1 MVYYKMI
8 LDERRSKPDNIYPVI
23 VRVIHNRRNT
33 SIATGVRV
41 QKDYW
46 DEQTS
51 QLMRSHPNYSV
62 LSSTLLEAFLK
73 VQKAIHQLE
82 ESNDFSFDAL
92 KERLAEQVKPS
103 KVITKVSF
111 NDFAKK
117 LVQDLI
123 SINKSGNA
131 IVYRTA
137 SNRLIAYAGNRSLK
151 FRDIDYNLLEGFKHA
166 LLKDGV
172 KANTVHNY
180 FRTIRA
186 IYNRAIKAKLI
197 DRSFYPFYDVKL
209 KLERTA
215 KRAVLVD
222 HIKTLHHL
230 DLKFNTRYWHARN
243 YFILSFS
250 LIGMSFTDMAYLTQK
265 NIVKGRLIYNRRKT
279 HKTYDIKLT
288 AIAGKILKLYQG
300 RNSKYLLPILPPSVV
315 EDSMEAKKIIAQ
327 WIKTTNKWLER
338 LANDCKIEDTIT
350 TYVARHTWATT
361 AKRLGYSNELIAE
374 AMGHEYGNRITN
386 IYLDSF
392 DQSVVDEVN
401 ERVVQSLK

>member
-1 MVYYKMI
+1 MFAHCLHKQDNHNTMFMVSYKI
-8 LDERRSKPDNIYPVI
+8 LLDDRRAKKDGTFNVI
-23 VRVIHNRRNT
+23 VRITHDRKISTINTQISITKEFWDYTNNSVRNT
-33 SIATGVRV
+33 
-41 QKDYW
+41 
-46 DEQTS
+46 
-51 QLMRSHPNYSV
+51 HPNSN
-62 LSSTLLEAFLK
+62 LLNKAITEFYLR
-73 VQKAIHQLE
+73 VQKAILQLE
-82 ESNDFSFDAL
+82 DGEGYSPDAL
-92 KERLAEQVKPS
+92 KEKLAEQVKPS
-103 KVITKVSF
+103 KVSTKVSF

-137 SNRLIAYAGNRSLK
+137 SNRLIAYAGNRPLK

-265 NIVKGRLIYNRRKT
+265 NIVKEYTIYVFAPCPFYMHDQYPSRILGSVHALSFLCACTGQVPAGQYSAASCKHKRR
-279 HKTYDIKLT
+279 
-288 AIAGKILKLYQG
+288 
-300 RNSKYLLPILPPSVV
+300 
-315 EDSMEAKKIIAQ
+315 
-327 WIKTTNKWLER
+327 
-338 LANDCKIEDTIT
+338 
-350 TYVARHTWATT
+350 
-361 AKRLGYSNELIAE
+361 
-374 AMGHEYGNRITN
+374 
-386 IYLDSF
+386 
-392 DQSVVDEVN
+392 
-401 ERVVQSLK
+401 